1 MIIRRLFTILTAL
14 LVCVTADAAAT
25 RRLRILTWQDY
36 VPADVAADFEKETGI
51 HLEVTLSNNEDIIA
65 RVRASGGSGF
75 DLVQPSHDRVA
86 GAQQAYHIYRPFDE
100 SRLPT
105 GRYIPQL
112 FDSVRR
118 NTTLNGRLYGTPYL
132 YGIEGLVVD
141 THRAHVTDYGD
152 LCRADLAGKTAMRS
166 RRNTL
171 IAFSF
176 ASGKDPFALYGDP
189 KAYAQLIDEVA
200 DRLVECKRN
209 LGLVFDNQNQIV
221 DAIKSGR
228 IVAAMFWDAP
238 VWELNRQVPAVRYV
252 EPASGSLGW
261 IMTFALPLH
270 GENEDAAYEWI
281 QYTSRPEVAARITKS
296 VGNFTAYS
304 GTLKY
309 VNARLKTQLF
319 LSLPRGFSSVH
330 WYPNVP
336 AGYEDM
342 EAKALA
348 RIRAAH

>member
-1 MIIRRLFTILTAL
+1 MTIRPLLLIVTAL
-14 LVCVTADAAAT
+14 ACSVSTEAIAA
-25 RRLRILTWQDY
+25 RHLRILTWQDY

-51 HLEVTLSNNEDIIA
+51 HIEVTLSNNEDIIA
-65 RVRASGGSGF
+65 KLRASGGKGF

-86 GAQQAYHIYRPFDE
+86 GAEQTYHIYRPFDE

-105 GRYIPQL
+105 QRYIPQI

-118 NTTLNGRLYGTPYL
+118 NTSINGRLYGAPFL
-132 YGIEGLVVD
+132 YGIEGLAVD
-141 THRAHVTDYGD
+141 TNRAHVTDYTD
-152 LCRADLAGKTAMRS
+152 LCRPDLAGKTAMRI

-176 ASGKDPFALYGDP
+176 ASGKDPFALYDDP
-189 KAYAQLIDEVA
+189 KAYAKLIGEVA
-200 DRLVECKRN
+200 DHLIECKRN
-209 LGLVFDNQNQIV
+209 LGLVFDSQNQIV

-238 VWELNRQVPAVRYV
+238 VWELNRQVPSLRYI
-252 EPASGSLGW
+252 EPKSGSLGW

-281 QYTSRPEVAARITKS
+281 QYTSRPEVAARITKA

-309 VNARLKTQLF
+309 INARLKNQLF
-319 LSLPRGFSSVH
+319 LSLPRGFGAVH
-330 WYPNVP
+330 WYVNVP
-336 AGYEDM
+336 AGFEDM
-342 EAKALA
+342 EAKALS
-348 RIRAAH
+348 RVREAH

>member
-1 MIIRRLFTILTAL
+1 MTIRRLL
-14 LVCVTADAAAT
+14 VTAAALTLCMAAHPAPV
-25 RRLRILTWQDY
+25 RHLRILTWQDY

-51 HLEVTLSNNEDIIA
+51 HIDVTLSNNEDIIA
-65 RVRASGGSGF
+65 RLRASGGSGF
-75 DLVQPSHDRVA
+75 DLAQPSHDRVA

-100 SRLPT
+100 SRLPLN
-105 GRYIPQL
+105 RYIPQL
-112 FDSVRR
+112 LASVRH
-118 NTTLNGRLYGTPYL
+118 NTSVNGQLYGAPYL
-132 YGIEGLVVD
+132 YGIEGLVAD
-141 THRAHVTDYGD
+141 TRRAHIADYED
-152 LCRADLAGKTAMRS
+152 LCRPDLAGKTALRI

-171 IAFSF
+171 IAMSF
-176 ASGKDPFALYGDP
+176 ASGHDPFSLYGDP
-189 KAYAQLIDEVA
+189 TAYNQLINQTA
-200 DRLVECKRN
+200 DRLIECKRN
-209 LGLVFDNQNQIV
+209 LGLVFDTQNEIV

-238 VWELNRQVPAVRYV
+238 VWDLNRQAPSIRFI
-252 EPASGSLGW
+252 EPKSGSLGW
-261 IMTFALPLH
+261 IMTYALPLH
-270 GENEDAAYEWI
+270 GENEDAAYAWI
-281 QYTSRPEVAARITKS
+281 NYTSRPEIAARITKT

-319 LSLPRGFSSVH
+319 LSLPRGFGSVH